1 MPKTAKS
8 YYCEFCE
15 FSTFKKSNYDQH
27 LLTRKHQNRTNSNET
42 SSKKQ
47 QKTAE
52 KNTLKCIH
60 CNKKYKSRSSLWYHQ
75 KKCDPDNCE
84 KEEDTEIMKQILD
97 ENKELRN
104 MIKEQQQQI
113 GEMIPKIGNNT
124 QNFNLNVFLN
134 ENCKDALNI
143 MDFVNSLEL
152 ELADLEETGKYGYVT
167 GISNIIMKGLKDLDL
182 HKRPIHCS
190 DLKRETLYIKDSDG
204 WTKEDCQKEKMK
216 RAIEMIS
223 RANVC
228 QIPDWV
234 EQNPQCQHYD
244 DAKNEEYMNLIVNSM
259 DSEKGE
265 KEHSKNVDKI
275 IKNVVKNV
283 VLDKDLITT

>member
-27 LLTRKHQNRTNSNET
+27 LLTRKHQIRTNSNET
-42 SSKKQ
+42 ACKKQ
-47 QKTAE
+47 PKTAE
-52 KNTLKCIH
+52 KITLKCIH

-167 GISNIIMKGLKDLDL
+167 GISNIIMKGLKGLDL

-204 WTKEDCQKEKMK
+204 WTKEDSQKEKMK

-259 DSEKGE
+259 DSDKGE

>member
-1 MPKTAKS
+1 
-8 YYCEFCE
+8 
-15 FSTFKKSNYDQH
+15 
-27 LLTRKHQNRTNSNET
+27 
-42 SSKKQ
+42 
-47 QKTAE
+47 
-52 KNTLKCIH
+52 
-60 CNKKYKSRSSLWYHQ
+60 
-75 KKCDPDNCE
+75 
-84 KEEDTEIMKQILD
+84 MKQILD
-97 ENKELRN
+97 EKKELRN

-190 DLKRETLYIKDSDG
+190 DLKRETLYIKDSNG